1 VGAAAGAGQ
10 TELERDVLAEVQRLE
25 PQLVDLACELVRTR
39 SVNPSY
45 PAVQYDAEVGGE
57 GACTAVIAAA
67 LEGEGIELDRFGR
80 APGRENL
87 AAVLRGSGGGR
98 TLVLNGHVDTVSPG
112 DSAAWRSEPLSGH
125 VEDGRVWGLGAS
137 DMKGPVAA
145 GAVALKALARH
156 SSGLRGSVVL
166 QCVVGEESSE
176 ADMGARAVIEAGY
189 TGNAGICME
198 PTGQMVGGDPRL
210 TLAPVSFGT
219 LILRFTVEGRAVHAG
234 RRREVMH
241 PTAGPRVGVSAWE
254 KGLLLTSALQRL
266 EAAWGF
272 SKRSPYY
279 PPGQF
284 VLNPGVV
291 RSRAKG
297 ADSAFFVPD
306 EFVAEYVIFYSPHDP
321 REAVRAEVLECLR
334 GACAQDDWL
343 SEHPPVVEWLPSIP
357 ASDVGDDP
365 LLGIASDAI
374 ATVTGEH
381 PSLQGL
387 VAGCDAGWLC
397 EAGIPT
403 LVYGPGD
410 IANAH
415 APDESV
421 SIAEL
426 VQAAKVYA
434 LTALR
439 YCGHEDI

>member
-1 VGAAAGAGQ
+1 VTPAARER
-10 TELERDVLAEVQRLE
+10 ELLAEVERLE
-25 PQLVDLACELVRTR
+25 PQLVELACGLIRTR

-45 PAVQYDAEVGGE
+45 PAVDYAAEVGGE
-57 GACTAVIAAA
+57 GACTALIAAA
-67 LEGEGIELDRFGR
+67 LEGEGIELDHFGR
-80 APGRENL
+80 EAGRENL

-98 TLVLNGHVDTVSPG
+98 TLVLNGHVDTVSAG
-112 DSAAWRSEPLSGH
+112 DPEAWRADPFSGH
-125 VEDGRVWGLGAS
+125 VEDGRVWGLGAA

-145 GAVALKALARH
+145 GAIALKALARKG
-156 SSGLRGSVVL
+156 GLRGDVVL

-176 ADMGARAVIEAGY
+176 ADMGCRAVIEAGY
-189 TGNAGICME
+189 TGDAGICME
-198 PTGQMVGGDPRL
+198 PTGQVVDGEPVL

-234 RRREVMH
+234 RRREVVH
-241 PTAGPRVGVSAWE
+241 PTEGPRPGVSAWE
-254 KGLLLTSALQRL
+254 KGLLLTEALQRL
-266 EAAWGF
+266 ETAWGF

-284 VLNPGVV
+284 ILNPGVI
-291 RSRAKG
+291 RSRPKG

-321 REAVRAEVLECLR
+321 REAVREEILECLR

-343 SEHPPVVEWLPSIP
+343 AEHPPAIEWLPSIP
-357 ASDVGDDP
+357 ASDVGDHP
-365 LLGIASDAI
+365 LLGITGDAAAS
-374 ATVTGEH
+374 VTGARPH
-381 PSLQGL
+381 VQGL

-415 APDESV
+415 SPNESV
-421 SIAEL
+421 AVADL

-434 LTALR
+434 LAALR
-439 YCGHEDI
+439 FCG

>member
-1 VGAAAGAGQ
+1 V
-10 TELERDVLAEVQRLE
+10 ERDVLAEVERLE
-25 PQLVDLACELVRTR
+25 PELVDLACELVRTR

-45 PAVQYDAEVGGE
+45 PAVDYDAEVGGE

-67 LEGEGIELDRFGR
+67 LDGEGVVLDRFGP

-87 AAVLRGSGGGR
+87 VAVLRGTGEGR

-112 DSAAWRSEPLSGH
+112 DADAWRSDPFSGH
-125 VEDGRVWGLGAS
+125 VDLGRVWGLGAS

-145 GAVALKALARH
+145 GAIALKALAR
-156 SSGLRGSVVL
+156 RGTGMRGDVVL
-166 QCVVGEESSE
+166 QCAVGEECSE
-176 ADMGARAVIEAGY
+176 ADLGTGAIIEAGY
-189 TGNAGICME
+189 TGDAGICME
-198 PTGQMVGGDPRL
+198 PTGQVAGGDSVL
-210 TLAPVSFGT
+210 TLAPVAFGT

-241 PTAGPRVGVSAWE
+241 PTAGPRPGVSAWE

-266 EAAWGF
+266 ESAWGF
-272 SKRSPYY
+272 SKPSPYY

-306 EFVAEYVIFYSPHDP
+306 EFVAEYVIFYSPHDE
-321 REAVRAEVLECLR
+321 REAVRREILDCLD

-343 SEHPPVVEWLPSIP
+343 REHPPAVEWLPSIP
-357 ASDVGDDP
+357 ASDVGDDA
-365 LLGIASDAI
+365 LLGVTGDAI
-374 ATVTGEH
+374 AAVTGAR
-381 PSLQGL
+381 PTLQGL

-415 APDESV
+415 APNESV
-421 SIAEL
+421 AIAEL

-439 YCGHEDI
+439 YCGANNI